1 MPSRDG
7 WTGHLPGWVP
17 RVASTLCSPNR
28 HQGRGLGSGHRLRDE
43 KTTKTL
49 FVPRVADCCTRLMK
63 DLRGLIQFGRKRCR
77 TGLGRE
83 GSAPPSP
90 PHPRR
95 RATLSSRHDAA
106 WRTRLRL
113 CTTGPSDPQ
122 GVFADVVTE
131 CWVALLLF
139 RSLAPLPW
147 LCTRHPRTTM
157 TATIVR
163 TIRAPIRRLG
173 LRAICPRTSVPLA
186 R

>member
-77 TGLGRE
+77 TGLGQK

-90 PHPRR
+90 LHPRR
-95 RATLSSRHDAA
+95 RATLSGRHDAA
-106 WRTRLRL
+106 SRTRLRL
-113 CTTGPSDPQ
+113 CTTGPSGPHTLETTSGSPFSPSQ
-122 GVFADVVTE
+122 TTKNTS
-131 CWVALLLF
+131 LIPRLR
-139 RSLAPLPW
+139 RSVSTLIQNLAPSPPVPAQS
-147 LCTRHPRTTM
+147 PRMSFSPARVT
-157 TATIVR
+157 
-163 TIRAPIRRLG
+163 PI
-173 LRAICPRTSVPLA
+173 AA
-186 R
+186 